1 MKLKFAFG
9 VALMMGVSAAAN
21 AAPAAPGI
29 SLGVVIT
36 PVFKLIDTGGA
47 LLNPVL
53 QPVLKITGPLI
64 GFGIVPKLHPVFV
77 LIGDLTGE
85 TGGAARTAKLAPLP
99 GLPN

>member
-53 QPVLKITGPLI
+53 QPVLSITGPLI
-64 GFGIVPKLHPVFV
+64 GFKFVPKLQPVF
-77 LIGDLTGE
+77 LLLGTITGDRSGIMT
-85 TGGAARTAKLAPLP
+85 KMAPLP

>member
-1 MKLKFAFG
+1 MKLKFAIG

-47 LLNPVL
+47 LLTAL
-53 QPVLKITGPLI
+53 HQPAQGHRRI
-64 GFGIVPKLHPVFV
+64 GGHQLEH
-77 LIGDLTGE
+77 
-85 TGGAARTAKLAPLP
+85 AMQLAVA
-99 GLPN
+99 